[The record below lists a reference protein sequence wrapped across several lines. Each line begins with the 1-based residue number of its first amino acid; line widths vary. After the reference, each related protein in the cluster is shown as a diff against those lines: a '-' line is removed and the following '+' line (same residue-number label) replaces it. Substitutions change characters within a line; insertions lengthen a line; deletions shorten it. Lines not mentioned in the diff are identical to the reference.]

1 MKIDR
6 KKFIQAIDYIRQVNE
21 TPFDSLDFS
30 EFFDVDSDEFQEC
43 AREFKYF
50 GLSNK
55 DFIGMY
61 SNLVKEEVTIEKE
74 ETHKSP

>member
-6 KKFIQAIDYIRQVNE
+6 KKFTEAIEYIRQVNE

-30 EFFDVDSDEFQEC
+30 EFFDTDSDEFQEC
-43 AREFKYF
+43 ARDFKYF

-55 DFIGMY
+55 DFISMY
-61 SNLVKEEVTIEKE
+61 SNLVKEVTIGKE
-74 ETHKSP
+74 QDT

>member
-43 AREFKYF
+43 ACNFKQLGF
-50 GLSNK
+50 SNK

-61 SNLVKEEVTIEKE
+61 SNLIKEATIEKE
-74 ETHKSP
+74 KT

>member
-1 MKIDR
+1 MKINR
-6 KKFIQAIDYIRQVNE
+6 QKFTEAIDYIRQVNE
-21 TPFDSLDFS
+21 TPFDDLDFS

-55 DFIGMY
+55 DFISMY
-61 SNLVKEEVTIEKE
+61 SNLLKEVTIGKE
-74 ETHKSP
+74 QDT

>member
-6 KKFIQAIDYIRQVNE
+6 KKFTDAIEYIQRVNSM
-21 TPFDSLDFS
+21 PFDELDFS
-30 EFFDVDSDEFQEC
+30 EFFDTDSHEFQEC

-61 SNLVKEEVTIEKE
+61 SNLIKQEVTIEKE
-74 ETHKSP
+74 KKT

>member
-6 KKFIQAIDYIRQVNE
+6 KKFTEAIEYIRQVNE

-30 EFFDVDSDEFQEC
+30 EFFDTDSDEFQEC

-55 DFIGMY
+55 DFISMY
-61 SNLVKEEVTIEKE
+61 SNLVKEVTIGKE
-74 ETHKSP
+74 QDT

>member
-43 AREFKYF
+43 ACNFKQLGF
-50 GLSNK
+50 SNK

-61 SNLVKEEVTIEKE
+61 SNLIKEATCRDAPDYPR
-74 ETHKSP
+74 S

>member
-43 AREFKYF
+43 ACNFKQLGF
-50 GLSNK
+50 SNK

>member
-6 KKFIQAIDYIRQVNE
+6 KKFTDAIEYIRQVNE

-30 EFFDVDSDEFQEC
+30 EFFDTDSHEFQEC

-55 DFIGMY
+55 RSEERRVGKECRIG
-61 SNLVKEEVTIEKE
+61 
-74 ETHKSP
+74 

>member
-6 KKFIQAIDYIRQVNE
+6 KKFTEAIEYIRQVNE

-30 EFFDVDSDEFQEC
+30 EFFDTDSDEFQEC

-55 DFIGMY
+55 DFISMD
-61 SNLVKEEVTIEKE
+61 SNLVKEVTIGKE
-74 ETHKSP
+74 QDT

>member
-43 AREFKYF
+43 ACNFKQLGF
-50 GLSNK
+50 SNK

-74 ETHKSP
+74 ET

>member
-1 MKIDR
+1 MRIDR
-6 KKFIQAIDYIRQVNE
+6 KKFTEAVEYIRLVNSIS
-21 TPFDSLDFS
+21 FDELDFS
-30 EFFDVDSDEFQEC
+30 EFFNTDSDEFREC

-61 SNLVKEEVTIEKE
+61 SNLIKEATIEKE
-74 ETHKSP
+74 EKT

>member
-1 MKIDR
+1 MKINR
-6 KKFIQAIDYIRQVNE
+6 QKFTEAIDYIRQVNE
-21 TPFDSLDFS
+21 TPFDDLDFS

-55 DFIGMY
+55 DIISMY
-61 SNLVKEEVTIEKE
+61 SNLIKEVAIGKE
-74 ETHKSP
+74 QDT

>member
-6 KKFIQAIDYIRQVNE
+6 KKFNEAIEYIRQVNE
-21 TPFDSLDFS
+21 TPFDNLDFS
-30 EFFDVDSDEFQEC
+30 EYFDTDSDEFQEC

-55 DFIGMY
+55 DFISMY
-61 SNLVKEEVTIEKE
+61 SNLVKEVTIGKEKD
-74 ETHKSP
+74 T